1 MSARTEPRP
10 LGGRGRQRGLSI
22 VELMVSIVIAM
33 LVGLAAAGSA
43 IVFTAQQRQG
53 IGIGGAGVGAETAL
67 SALKND
73 AALAG
78 LGFFGDTNYLCQN
91 LAMSVGAAVV
101 VDGTPFVPLRITAEV
116 TDDRVDIV
124 YADRIEAGANVL
136 MKTVPTAT
144 TAELMSLLPVTP
156 GQAVLLAPASGVGTC
171 VVRTITGVT
180 ASTVDTPQILT
191 FANVVG
197 ARFNQAAFSIAPTF
211 AERDRVA
218 LLGDVQWNRYRRI
231 GNTLV
236 MERPMD
242 GTSAVL
248 ARNVIGLR
256 AQYGIAAAAAG
267 STTLENWQAATG
279 GFATL
284 SAATLPRVRAI
295 RFGVV
300 TRSPQREKE
309 NSAGVCEASTAKP
322 QLWGVTVEPDVLDW
336 QCYRYSVQTVVVPM
350 RNVVLGLNKT

>member
-1 MSARTEPRP
+1 
-10 LGGRGRQRGLSI
+10 
-22 VELMVSIVIAM
+22 
-33 LVGLAAAGSA
+33 
-43 IVFTAQQRQG
+43 
-53 IGIGGAGVGAETAL
+53 
-67 SALKND
+67 
-73 AALAG
+73 
-78 LGFFGDTNYLCQN
+78 
-91 LAMSVGAAVV
+91 
-101 VDGTPFVPLRITAEV
+101 
-116 TDDRVDIV
+116 
-124 YADRIEAGANVL
+124 
-136 MKTVPTAT
+136 
-144 TAELMSLLPVTP
+144 MSLLPVVP
-156 GQAVLLAPASGVGTC
+156 GQAVLLAPASGAGTC

-191 FANVVG
+191 FDNVAG
-197 ARFNQAAFSIAPTF
+197 ARFNQAAFSVAPTF

-267 STTLENWQAATG
+267 STTLETWQAATG
-279 GFATL
+279 GFAAL

-295 RFGVV
+295 RFGIV

-309 NSAGVCEASTAKP
+309 NSAGVCEASAAKP
-322 QLWGVTVEPDVLDW
+322 QLWGATVEPDVVDW